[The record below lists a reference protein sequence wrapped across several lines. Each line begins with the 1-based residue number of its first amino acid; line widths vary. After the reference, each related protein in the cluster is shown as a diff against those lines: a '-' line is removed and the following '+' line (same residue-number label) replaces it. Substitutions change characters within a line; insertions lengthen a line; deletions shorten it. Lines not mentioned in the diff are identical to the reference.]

1 MATMLKESMSHA
13 EEYFINKIGERLF
26 GIHFGTDK
34 DDKHLVGVA
43 QFAKAEGVSIGDILE
58 AIRK

>member
-1 MATMLKESMSHA
+1 MTTMLIQSMSHA

>member
-1 MATMLKESMSHA
+1 MSHA

-26 GIHFGTDK
+26 GIHFGSDK
-34 DDKHLVGVA
+34 QDKHMVGVA

-58 AIRK
+58 AIRR